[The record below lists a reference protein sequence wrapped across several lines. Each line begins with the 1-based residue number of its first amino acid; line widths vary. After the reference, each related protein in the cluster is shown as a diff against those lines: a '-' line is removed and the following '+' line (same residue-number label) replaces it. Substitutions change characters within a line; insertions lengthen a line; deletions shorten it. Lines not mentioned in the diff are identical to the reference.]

1 MRRNLGSLLLAALAV
16 AAAVAC
22 YCTSSTAAV
31 RDSCKAI
38 GGRAKPPRQRNV
50 HSILTQNCLGMKSA
64 TRKTELISVLRQRE
78 PLAVCLQETW
88 RTGVEELSEDGWLF
102 IGSAPAS
109 QQGRGSMGVGIMLS
123 PLGVTALDER
133 HTDLGPRVVAVRL
146 LVNETGGPRPRRQL
160 GLFTIS
166 GYAPVSTASDAE
178 WDAYYDTLGCAISRA
193 RPGDTVIIGTD
204 ANASIGRGRLDGSR
218 GDTRAGGVGPHGLA
232 HINESGRRMRSFL
245 ETHAL
250 ASLASFFRKKHYG
263 TWQHPRSKMMHQLD
277 HILVSRDE
285 LKRFRDAGSLP
296 GQLLGSD
303 HRPVGCKLRV
313 AIRLQR
319 KRAVRERSKLSRLDF
334 SSLSEDRLAVAFA
347 HDVHV
352 VERAWANR

>member
-1 MRRNLGSLLLAALAV
+1 M
-16 AAAVAC
+16 
-22 YCTSSTAAV
+22 
-31 RDSCKAI
+31 
-38 GGRAKPPRQRNV
+38 
-50 HSILTQNCLGMKSA
+50 
-64 TRKTELISVLRQRE
+64 
-78 PLAVCLQETW
+78 CLQETW

-102 IGSAPAS
+102 VGSAPAS
-109 QQGRGSMGVGIMLS
+109 QQGRGRMGVGIMLS
-123 PLGVTALDER
+123 PLGTTALDER
-133 HTDLGPRVVAVRL
+133 HTNLGPRVVAVRL

-160 GLFTIS
+160 GLFIIS
-166 GYAPVSTASDAE
+166 AYAPISTASDAD

-204 ANASIGRGRLDGSR
+204 ANASIGRGRLDGSCN
-218 GDTRAGGVGPHGLA
+218 DTRAGGVGPHGLV
-232 HINESGRRMRSFL
+232 HINETGRRMRSFL

-303 HRPVGCKLRV
+303 HRPVDVRPQYRAGSRRVPHRPADVARARGRPRGLARDAASRPPAGLRGG
-313 AIRLQR
+313 APDTAA
-319 KRAVRERSKLSRLDF
+319 RAH
-334 SSLSEDRLAVAFA
+334 A
-347 HDVHV
+347 
-352 VERAWANR
+352 ANAARRHRRQLRH

>member
-1 MRRNLGSLLLAALAV
+1 
-16 AAAVAC
+16 
-22 YCTSSTAAV
+22 
-31 RDSCKAI
+31 
-38 GGRAKPPRQRNV
+38 
-50 HSILTQNCLGMKSA
+50 
-64 TRKTELISVLRQRE
+64 
-78 PLAVCLQETW
+78 
-88 RTGVEELSEDGWLF
+88 
-102 IGSAPAS
+102 
-109 QQGRGSMGVGIMLS
+109 MGVGIMLS

-178 WDAYYDTLGCAISRA
+178 WDAYYDTLSCAISRA

-347 HDVHV
+347 HDVTSRLGL
-352 VERAWANR
+352 EPPPPSPPPPPPSAP